1 MKRSHFVKSIN
12 RLSVDEDDLN
22 EYWFKPVRTW
32 LNKEME
38 YDPPIKKKDTLQL
51 REWDVVPTEKRIE
64 FNARQ
69 YTSENKVT
77 LEGTDCFIA
86 KNCKRGEEEDYAT
99 GVYLSGYAQK
109 LLSDNFPS
117 IVSKGKVLRKYTEGW
132 RQ

>member
-51 REWDVVPTEKRIE
+51 SEWDVVPREKRIE
-64 FNARQ
+64 FNTRQ

-86 KNCKRGEEEDYAT
+86 KNCKRGKVEDYAT